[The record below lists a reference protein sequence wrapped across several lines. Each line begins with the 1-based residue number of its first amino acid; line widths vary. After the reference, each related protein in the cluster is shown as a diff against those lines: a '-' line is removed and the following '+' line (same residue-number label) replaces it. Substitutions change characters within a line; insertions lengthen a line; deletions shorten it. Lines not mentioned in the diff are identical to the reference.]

1 MKQIVIKSREV
12 NYSKIS
18 NPLQKNAFR
27 IYRSNKVE
35 DKRFKDSKY
44 KNKFEY

>member
-1 MKQIVIKSREV
+1 MKKVIIHSDV

-27 IYRSNKVE
+27 KYRSNKVE
-35 DKRFKDSKY
+35 DKRFKKPKY
-44 KNKFEY
+44 KNQFEY